1 MLCWGVPMTDRLKD
15 YGPVLVIAPHPDD
28 EVLGVGGTIARLS
41 DAGADVHVAIVTT
54 GRAPRFDAAQVAQ
67 VRAEAAA
74 AHRLLGVTATHYLD
88 CPAAELGEF
97 AHTELNRAISGVL
110 RQTGARTIF
119 APHPGDIHL
128 DHQLSFLSALV
139 AARPHQA
146 AYPTRIFAYETLSET
161 NWNAPYLTPG
171 FLPNLFI
178 DITATLQRKLDA
190 FACFAS
196 QQKAAPH
203 ERSVAALTALATL
216 RGATVH
222 RAAAE
227 GFVTIRIVE

>member
-1 MLCWGVPMTDRLKD
+1 MADGLKD
-15 YGPVLVIAPHPDD
+15 YGPVVVVAPHPDD

-54 GRAPRFDAAQVAQ
+54 GRAPRFAAEQVAG

-74 AHRLLGVTATHYLD
+74 AHAVLGVTQTHYLD
-88 CPAAELGEF
+88 CPAAELGEY
-97 AHTELNRAISGVL
+97 AHTELNRAIADVV
-110 RQTGARTIF
+110 RRTDARTIF

-139 AARPHQA
+139 SARPHQHD
-146 AYPTRIFAYETLSET
+146 YPTRIFAYETLSET

-178 DITATLQRKLDA
+178 DISDTLQRKLDA
-190 FACFAS
+190 FACFES
-196 QQKAAPH
+196 QQKAPPH
-203 ERSVAALTALATL
+203 ERSVATLTALATL

-222 RAAAE
+222 RRAAE

>member
-1 MLCWGVPMTDRLKD
+1 MTDRLKD

-28 EVLGVGGTIARLS
+28 EVLGVGGTMARLS
-41 DAGADVHVAIVTT
+41 DVGAEVHVAIVTT
-54 GRAPRFDAAQVAQ
+54 GRAPRFAAEQVAQ

-74 AHRLLGVTATHYLD
+74 AHAVLGVTATHYLD
-88 CPAAELGEF
+88 CPAAELGEY
-97 AHTELNRAISGVL
+97 AHTELNRAMSDAV
-110 RQTGARTIF
+110 RQTDARTIF

-139 AARPHQA
+139 AARPHQP

-171 FLPNLFI
+171 FLPNLFV
-178 DITATLQRKLDA
+178 DISDTLQRKLDA
-190 FACFAS
+190 FARFES
-196 QQKAAPH
+196 QQKPAPH

-222 RAAAE
+222 RHAAE
-227 GFVTIRIVE
+227 AFVTIRMVE

>member
-110 RQTGARTIF
+110 RQTDARTIF

-190 FACFAS
+190 FACFES

>member
-1 MLCWGVPMTDRLKD
+1 MSSAIAQE
-15 YGPVLVIAPHPDD
+15 GPVLVIAPHPDD
-28 EVLGVGGTIARLS
+28 EVLGVGGTMARMA
-41 DAGADVHVAIVTT
+41 DAGAEVHVAIVTT
-54 GRAPRFDAAQVAQ
+54 GRSPRFPADQVAR

-74 AHRLLGVTATHYLD
+74 AHALLGVTQTHYLD

-97 AHTELNRAISGVL
+97 AHTDLNRAIAGIV
-110 RQTGARTIF
+110 QQVAPRTLF

-139 AARPHQA
+139 ASRPHQHD
-146 AYPTRIFAYETLSET
+146 YPTRIFAYETLSET

-178 DITATLQRKLDA
+178 DISDTLQRKLDA
-190 FACFAS
+190 FALFES

-203 ERSVAALTALATL
+203 ERSVASLTALATL

-222 RAAAE
+222 RHAAE
-227 GFVTIRIVE
+227 AFVTVRMVE

>member
-1 MLCWGVPMTDRLKD
+1 MTDRLKD

-28 EVLGVGGTIARLS
+28 EVLGVGGTMARLS
-41 DAGADVHVAIVTT
+41 DAGAEVHVAIVTT
-54 GRAPRFDAAQVAQ
+54 GRAPRFPAEQVAR
-67 VRAEAAA
+67 VRAEAKA
-74 AHRLLGVTATHYLD
+74 AHHALGVTATHYLD
-88 CPAAELGEF
+88 CPAAELGEY
-97 AHTELNRAISGVL
+97 AHTDLNRAISGIVG
-110 RQTGARTIF
+110 QVDPRTIF

-139 AARPHQA
+139 ASRPHQHH
-146 AYPTRIFAYETLSET
+146 YPTRIFAYETLSET

-178 DITATLQRKLDA
+178 DISDTLQRKLDA
-190 FACFAS
+190 FALFES

-222 RAAAE
+222 RSAAE
-227 GFVTIRIVE
+227 AFVTIRIVE